1 MDETMSRGKLFD
13 APQTEDPLRYS
24 GPAYVS
30 VEGLRQH
37 LAEFL
42 LYAGR
47 PVVIMRGRCEV
58 GYFLPARCWRQRGD
72 DTVAADATRDML
84 DASGFQAGDVSCSE
98 SEYRKMRERT
108 VIHRRRAPG
117 S

>member
-1 MDETMSRGKLFD
+1 MSRRKLFES
-13 APQTEDPLRYS
+13 PEPSSQMLGV

-47 PVVIMRGRCEV
+47 PVVIMRGRSEV
-58 GYFLPARCWRQRGD
+58 GYFLPARCWRQRANGPCQSGV
-72 DTVAADATRDML
+72 VA
-84 DASGFQAGDVSCSE
+84 
-98 SEYRKMRERT
+98 
-108 VIHRRRAPG
+108 
-117 S
+117 

>member
-1 MDETMSRGKLFD
+1 MSRRKLFES
-13 APQTEDPLRYS
+13 PEPSSQMLGV

-47 PVVIMRGRCEV
+47 PVVIMRGRAAKWATSCR
-58 GYFLPARCWRQRGD
+58 PAAGASVTMIRWRPRPPTSCW
-72 DTVAADATRDML
+72 MP
-84 DASGFQAGDVSCSE
+84 
-98 SEYRKMRERT
+98 
-108 VIHRRRAPG
+108 PG
-117 S
+117 SRPKTSSRWSRNSTRCANARVLHSRR

>member
-1 MDETMSRGKLFD
+1 MSRRKLFESPPD
-13 APQTEDPLRYS
+13 EDMPLCT

-47 PVVIMRGRCEV
+47 PVVIMRGRSEV
-58 GYFLPARCWRQRGD
+58 GYFLPARCWRQRED
-72 DTVAADATRDML
+72 NPAAAAATHALL
-84 DASGFQAGDVSCSE
+84 DAAGFRAEDIARSE
-98 SEYRKMRERT
+98 AEFARMRERT
-108 VIHRRRAPG
+108 VIHHRRAG
-117 S
+117 TSG

>member
-1 MDETMSRGKLFD
+1 MSRRKLFETPE
-13 APQTEDPLRYS
+13 ASSQLIGT

-47 PVVIMRGRCEV
+47 PVVIMRGRSEV
-58 GYFLPARCWRQRGD
+58 GYFLPARCWRQRD
-72 DTVAADATRDML
+72 DDPLAAAAANQLLDTAGFVADDILQVQEEFNA
-84 DASGFQAGDVSCSE
+84 
-98 SEYRKMRERT
+98 MRQRT
-108 VIHRRRAPG
+108 VLHSRR
-117 S
+117 